1 MAKMIAFNE
10 EARRGLE
17 RGMNV
22 LADAVKVTLGP
33 RGRNVVLEK
42 KWGAPTITNDGV
54 SIAKEI
60 ELDDPWEKI
69 GADLVKEVAK
79 KTDDVAG
86 DGTTTATVLAQ
97 AMVRE
102 GLRNV
107 AAGSNPMSL
116 KRGIEKAVAAISDEL
131 LKMAKPVETKEQISA
146 TASISA
152 ADTTIGSM
160 IAEAMDK
167 VGKEGVITVEES
179 NTFGLE
185 LELTEGMRF
194 DKGYISA
201 YFVTD
206 TDRMETVM
214 EDAYILIAN
223 TKISGIKDLVP
234 VLEKV
239 MQTGK
244 PLVIIAEDVEGEAL
258 STLVVNKIRGTF
270 KSVAVKAPGFG
281 DRRKAMLQD
290 IAILTGATVISEEV
304 GLKLDQTTLELLG
317 TARKVVIA
325 KEETT
330 IVEGG
335 GDVDQIKGRVNQI
348 RTEIEKSDSD
358 YDREKLQERLAKLAG
373 GVAVIKAGAATEVEL
388 KERKHRIEDAVRNA
402 KAAVEEGI
410 VAGGGVA
417 LLQASKVAFSKLKL
431 EGDEATG
438 GKIVEYAVESPLK
451 QIAINAGLEGG
462 VIVEKVRS
470 LETGFGLN
478 AATGEYVDMIK
489 SGIIDPAKVTRSA
502 LQNAASIAALFL
514 TTEAVIADKPEPK
527 SAAPM
532 PGGDGGGMDF

>member
-1 MAKMIAFNE
+1 MPKLIQFNT

-17 RGMNV
+17 RGMNT

-33 RGRNVVLEK
+33 KGRNVVLEK

-60 ELDDPWEKI
+60 ELEDPYEKI
-69 GADLVKEVAK
+69 GAELVKEVAK

-107 AAGSNPMSL
+107 TAGANPMSL
-116 KRGIEKAVAAISDEL
+116 KRGIEKAVAAIVEEPGQA
-131 LKMAKPVETKEQISA
+131 AKDVETKEQIAA

-152 ADTTIGSM
+152 ADPQVGEI

-167 VGKEGVITVEES
+167 VGKEGVITVDES

-194 DKGYISA
+194 DKGYISP

-206 TDRMETVM
+206 TERMETVLDDPYM
-214 EDAYILIAN
+214 LIVN
-223 TKISGIKDLVP
+223 SKVSNLKDLLP
-234 VLEKV
+234 ILEKV
-239 MQTGK
+239 IQAGK
-244 PLVIIAEDVEGEAL
+244 PLVVIAEDVDGEAL
-258 STLVVNKIRGTF
+258 AALIVNKIRGTF

-281 DRRKAMLQD
+281 DRRKAMLTD
-290 IAILTGATVISEEV
+290 IAILTGGQVISEEV
-304 GLKLDQTTLELLG
+304 GLKLDGVGLELLG
-317 TARKVVIA
+317 QARSVVVT
-325 KEETT
+325 KDETT
-330 IVEGG
+330 IIEGAG
-335 GDVDQIKGRVNQI
+335 TSDQIAGRVNQI
-348 RTEIEKSDSD
+348 RTEIENSDSD

-373 GVAVIKAGAATEVEL
+373 GVAVIKVGAATEVEL

-417 LLQASKVAFSKLKL
+417 LLQAAQPSTLDDL
-431 EGDEATG
+431 TGDERIGAQ
-438 GKIVEYAVESPLK
+438 IVLTAAEAPLK

-462 VIVEKVRS
+462 VVAEKVRG
-470 LETGFGLN
+470 LGIGEGLN
-478 AATGEYVDMIK
+478 AATGEYGDLVAA
-489 SGIIDPAKVTRSA
+489 GIIDPAKVTRSA

-514 TTEAVIADKPEPK
+514 TTEAVIADKPEK
-527 SAAPM
+527 AAPA
-532 PGGDGGGMDF
+532 PGGDPGGMGGMDF

>member
-10 EARRGLE
+10 EARRSLE

-152 ADTTIGSM
+152 ADTTIGNM

-206 TDRMETVM
+206 TERMETVM

-223 TKISGIKDLVP
+223 SKITSIKDLVP

-335 GDVDQIKGRVNQI
+335 GDADQIKGRVNQI
-348 RTEIEKSDSD
+348 RAEIEKSDSD

-417 LLQASKVAFSKLKL
+417 LLQASKIAFGKLKL
-431 EGDEATG
+431 AGDEATG

-502 LQNAASIAALFL
+502 LQNASSIAALFL

-527 SAAPM
+527 PAAPM